1 MHNNYS
7 LSCSQA
13 LLSPGGMLCRLLLKS
28 SGVLLPLFV
37 FLIVLPGHLKAQN
50 QKVVDSDVTSPSREN
65 AQFIKRHHIQ
75 SSQAFVNV
83 GEETFVM
90 SVFKKAGKDTQKY
103 IVVHDSED
111 AAFDA
116 GLRAIK
122 HGGTFIALENHESR
136 PLYSYG
142 RKKGSTHQDPNRMF
156 YPENHYWPVAQKVA
170 SLLDAPSMKL
180 VIALHNNK
188 PGGNFRLDTIGT
200 WKNITIASHA
210 DKDLRSLVW
219 IPGST
224 LKPNE
229 KTAEEISYYKKKR
242 MNVIYEYVPAGQRG
256 DGSMSVYYA
265 KNGIVYRNIEVE
277 AGIRGNRKSERKARR
292 KQIRYLN
299 VVRQYHGVK

>member
-1 MHNNYS
+1 MYNKNPCF
-7 LSCSQA
+7 SCRPTSKSISIKLFFRTA
-13 LLSPGGMLCRLLLKS
+13 GLFLVSFFLLLA
-28 SGVLLPLFV
+28 LPT
-37 FLIVLPGHLKAQN
+37 HLEAGN
-50 QKVVDSDVTSPSREN
+50 QKVIDADVTPPTRKN
-65 AQFIKRHHIQ
+65 ALFIKRHHIH
-75 SSQAFVNV
+75 SSQAIVYV
-83 GEETFVM
+83 GEETFVL

-122 HGGTFIALENHESR
+122 HGGTFIALEDHEGR

-156 YPENHYWPVAQKVA
+156 YPENPYWPVAQKMA
-170 SLLDAPSMKL
+170 ALLDAPSMKL

-224 LKPNE
+224 VKPNK
-229 KTAEEISYYKKKR
+229 KTAEEISFYKKKK
-242 MNVIYEYVPAGQRG
+242 MNVIYEYVPGGQRG

-265 KNGIVYRNIEVE
+265 KHGIMYRNIEVE
-277 AGIRGNRKSERKARR
+277 AGIRGNRRSERKARR